1 MKKKRPAIEKAEPEY
16 IKIVELKPTPPPRW
30 VIAAGSQVGGLWG
43 NFVREFRAAPIPT
56 DIKKDTELRNAYYGA
71 LDEASEPDKLKAKAA
86 FEMCLDYSVK
96 YQFFDE
102 YSRKCEVWLS
112 KTYKN
117 EYHVVDEFRASPTNI
132 GSGLNDRPYP
142 LEIGGKPYNEAPAP
156 PPPPVTEKP
165 RRTTKKP
172 DKPKKGGGAARPPKA
187 GGRQEGHHGRAR
199 CPRERSDRSQST
211 MKRHQVSGVACSVLF
226 ALVGA
231 CGGGRRSRPKAADKA
246 EGSRA
251 RRSPSAEA
259 AKGYNDALQAMVAH
273 DKANDWNDA
282 TCNQIAKLFLDASGA
297 QKSDMKRE
305 LPEALYNAG
314 LAYQRCNKDAEAKEQ
329 FQAALAIDQ
338 KFHHARVQIA
348 LYDLKEKGDGAI
360 EPVIAELQQ
369 AVRDA
374 QFQNVEA
381 LVNLAMLQ
389 MKRRNANPDQDGAND
404 YDRAKKNL
412 QRALAIDDGY
422 QPAFNQL
429 ALYYLEIAKEKAG
442 RASTRRKTATFAK
455 TKKADSQQL
464 ELAALV
470 CSQAIRK
477 NPNYAAI
484 HNTAGLI
491 QVELQDING
500 AVREFQTA
508 AKLDPTF
515 FEAQMNFAAVNLS
528 FRGFKAAEDA
538 YRAALKIRPNDYDA
552 HLGLALAIR
561 GQINDSNFDQ
571 RVAEAQAELEQCKKL
586 APDRAETL
594 YNEAILT
601 QEYKAKGGGKNA
613 IPMLE
618 QASAIYD
625 NFVARAGGQ
634 PEFAD
639 AVKRSRDRSQDI
651 RDTVKFIK
659 EGQTAAAIEAAR
671 QEKEQNAPHRRRGRS
686 TGGRRRRRRPPSPA
700 PAPAPPSRLHLPS
713 HEDFVLTGTSASGAL
728 SVGASGRFSA
738 LGNPRFHRSGAG
750 FGR

>member
-1 MKKKRPAIEKAEPEY
+1 
-16 IKIVELKPTPPPRW
+16 
-30 VIAAGSQVGGLWG
+30 
-43 NFVREFRAAPIPT
+43 
-56 DIKKDTELRNAYYGA
+56 
-71 LDEASEPDKLKAKAA
+71 
-86 FEMCLDYSVK
+86 
-96 YQFFDE
+96 
-102 YSRKCEVWLS
+102 
-112 KTYKN
+112 
-117 EYHVVDEFRASPTNI
+117 
-132 GSGLNDRPYP
+132 
-142 LEIGGKPYNEAPAP
+142 
-156 PPPPVTEKP
+156 
-165 RRTTKKP
+165 
-172 DKPKKGGGAARPPKA
+172 
-187 GGRQEGHHGRAR
+187 
-199 CPRERSDRSQST
+199 
-211 MKRHQVSGVACSVLF
+211 MKRISASVACSVLF
-226 ALVGA
+226 LVLSA
-231 CGGGRRSRPKAADKA
+231 CGGGGTPEAKGPRKPEAATAAK
-246 EGSRA
+246 
-251 RRSPSAEA
+251 PVSAEA
-259 AKGYNDALQAMVAH
+259 AKGYNDALQMMVAH

-282 TCNQIAKLFLDASGA
+282 TCNQIAKLFVDASGA

-314 LAYQRCNKDAEAKEQ
+314 LAYQRCNKDAEAKKQ
-329 FQAALAIDQ
+329 FESALAIDQ
-338 KFHHARVQIA
+338 KFHHARVQMA
-348 LYDLKEKGDGAI
+348 LYDLKERGDPAI

-374 QFQNVEA
+374 EFQNVAA

-442 RASTRRKTATFAK
+442 RASSRRKTATFAK

-464 ELAALV
+464 DLAALV

-477 NPNYAAI
+477 NPSYAAI

-491 QVELQDING
+491 QVEQRDING
-500 AVREFQTA
+500 AVREFQMA
-508 AKLDPTF
+508 AKLDPGF

-538 YRAALKIRPNDYDA
+538 YRAALKIRPNDYDG

-571 RVAEAQAELEQCKKL
+571 RVNEAQAELEQCKKL

-601 QEYKAKGGGKNA
+601 QEYKAKSGDKNA

-639 AVKRSRDRSQDI
+639 AVKRARDRSQDI

-671 QEKEQNAPHRRRGRS
+671 QEKEQNAPTEGEGEAPAEGEGAAPAS
-686 TGGRRRRRRPPSPA
+686 SAA
-700 PAPAPPSRLHLPS
+700 PAPAPPPPK
-713 HEDFVLTGTSASGAL
+713 F
-728 SVGASGRFSA
+728 
-738 LGNPRFHRSGAG
+738 
-750 FGR
+750 